1 MDHRLKL
8 VKFLIEQKEHRESVN
23 SIFSTMLGM
32 LRGDTGK
39 GAPEEYTTRIM
50 HGIKSLSV
58 VHGAQEG
65 LDKFVEAFGNIANK
79 RANETN
85 KTKWTD
91 MFGNTGGGPAGETRP
106 DSRIIVPG
114 ADGKPVVSDIEVK
127 GGKASM
133 GGNLSVSKLIDVD
146 SKILGYEPDI
156 EILVGGNRKPY
167 VISGNPA
174 SLTKS
179 MQDARVHRGNPNS
192 TEFQGAIGRVLD
204 TREKINLDAD
214 KRKVLMD
221 IQLGPLSSSLS
232 KFVIRPNTEKGQRS
246 IVYTVP
252 SDIARAS
259 IRKTGT
265 LGPPSVSEKR
275 RSVLIGAR
283 ATPESIIKDIPKE
296 QMTEL
301 TVHPDE
307 MGILRQYTDETT
319 FNGIHD
325 HLKNS
330 NLVSQ

>member
-8 VKFLIEQKEHRESVN
+8 VKFLIEQKDHRESVG

-79 RANETN
+79 RANETS

-91 MFGNTGGGPAGETRP
+91 MFGNTGGGPAGEIRP

-114 ADGKPVVSDIEVK
+114 ADGKPVVSDVEVK
-127 GGKASM
+127 GGKASI
-133 GGNLSVSKLIDVD
+133 GGPLSVSKLIDID
-146 SKILGYEPDI
+146 SKILGYEPDTQ
-156 EILVGGNRKPY
+156 ILVGGNRKPY

-179 MQDARVHRGNPNS
+179 MQDARAHRGNPNS

-221 IQLGPLSSSLS
+221 IQLGPLSSTLS
-232 KFVIRPNTEKGQRS
+232 KFAIRPNTEKGQRS

-265 LGPPSVSEKR
+265 LGTPSVVGK

-283 ATPESIIKDIPKE
+283 ATPEAIIKDIPKE

-301 TVHPDE
+301 TVHLDE
-307 MGILRQYTDETT
+307 IDILKQYTDEET